1 MKKLS
6 FYIVLLCTGLTFQ
19 GCSSSDDEEKLVSP
33 TEDTDPEDKPSQENE
48 WVTLAN
54 ESTAAFIKNYWNKQ
68 EMFYN
73 YYPNRADG
81 SGEAWNYWPQAH
93 AMDVVIDAYA
103 RSKDTQ
109 WKLDFTNWWQNCKK
123 KTNNGTY
130 FNDFIDDMEWICL
143 TMIRLYEFTEE
154 HKYMQ
159 TAEELWDKINDYW
172 DDKTGGGLYWKTNSK
187 ATKNACSNGP
197 AGIIAARMY
206 QLNGEKKED
215 LEWAKKIYEW
225 ETATLVDKD
234 GAVYDNIDTTSGEI
248 KKWTFTYNSGTYVG
262 TAHELY
268 KITGDKQYL
277 SAACKAANWCI
288 NNLVQDSSE
297 GKILKDEGKGDGGLF
312 KGIFIRYFVR
322 LLLEKDITDY
332 YRSSFRVFLANNA
345 KVLKEQGTGNGYFY
359 STSWTQPGDK
369 GNDMPTQVS
378 GCTMIE
384 AKAFYEQASK

>member
-1 MKKLS
+1 M
-6 FYIVLLCTGLTFQ
+6 
-19 GCSSSDDEEKLVSP
+19 
-33 TEDTDPEDKPSQENE
+33 
-48 WVTLAN
+48 
-54 ESTAAFIKNYWNKQ
+54 
-68 EMFYN
+68 
-73 YYPNRADG
+73 
-81 SGEAWNYWPQAH
+81 
-93 AMDVVIDAYA
+93 
-103 RSKDTQ
+103 
-109 WKLDFTNWWQNCKK
+109 
-123 KTNNGTY
+123 
-130 FNDFIDDMEWICL
+130 
-143 TMIRLYEFTEE
+143 
-154 HKYMQ
+154 
-159 TAEELWDKINDYW
+159 
-172 DDKTGGGLYWKTNSK
+172 
-187 ATKNACSNGP
+187 
-197 AGIIAARMY
+197 
-206 QLNGEKKED
+206 
-215 LEWAKKIYEW
+215 
-225 ETATLVDKD
+225 
-234 GAVYDNIDTTSGEI
+234 
-248 KKWTFTYNSGTYVG
+248 
-262 TAHELY
+262 Y